1 MENKCLNSQRYMYL
15 PDGDMYLV
23 LQYISPYSD
32 FQFLQKS
39 HNNQTLQFEQRQK
52 MSIIKLPKQTLFFS

>member
-1 MENKCLNSQRYMYL
+1 MSKSHRYL

-23 LQYISPYSD
+23 LQYIFPYSD
-32 FQFLQKS
+32 FQFLQKN

-52 MSIIKLPKQTLFFS
+52 MSIIKLPKQTLYFS